1 MKKFVLRMKKTGH
14 AKIDV
19 QRRYFGFLWISIAH
33 FNGYYYDHCGDGED
47 KKRMS
52 DYLADAERRARAFM
66 NSYCDIRGA
75 ERLAAKRE
83 KELQKRLKTPIVMK
97 CDHVNNV

>member
-14 AKIDV
+14 VKIDV
-19 QRRYFGFLWISIAH
+19 QRRYLGFLWQSIAT
-33 FNGYYYDHCGDGED
+33 FDSYSNFWYDDD
-47 KKRMS
+47 NTKRAS
-52 DYLADAERRARAFM
+52 DFLGAAEQRARKFM
-66 NSYCDIRGA
+66 NSYCDMRAA

-83 KELQKRLKTPIVMK
+83 KELQKRLKTPVVMT